1 MINILLSGAN
11 GKMGQ
16 AVTRL
21 AEESDQVQ
29 ISAGF
34 DINTEQKAGFP
45 VYDDLS
51 RVQEPVDVIIDFSHP
66 AMLDNILNYAAEED
80 IPAVICT
87 TGLTT
92 EQVSRIEYE
101 AQNIPLFFSA
111 NMSLGVN
118 LLIDLVCRAAKIL
131 ENNFD
136 IEIIEKHHNQKLDA
150 PSGTALAIANALAD
164 TLSYPAEYV
173 YDRHSVRKKRDKARD
188 RYSRGPRRNHSGR
201 ARRTLRRN
209 GRGNRNPARGRIQR
223 GLCGWCSPGGDV
235 FEGTEARSLCH
246 EGSDRGTVNISEGGN
261 IMIKTITEVGYLS
274 DVALVTINNI
284 PNTRRIWRQS

>member
-66 AMLDNILNYAAEED
+66 AMLDNMLKYAAEED

-173 YDRHSVRKKRDKARD
+173 YDRHSVRKKRDKHEIGIHAV
-188 RYSRGPRRNHSGR
+188 RGGTIVGEHDVLFAGTDEVIEIRHAAASKEVFAVGAVR
-201 ARRTLRRN
+201 AAMFLKEQK
-209 GRGNRNPARGRIQR
+209 P
-223 GLCGWCSPGGDV
+223 GLYAMKGLI
-235 FEGTEARSLCH
+235 A
-246 EGSDRGTVNISEGGN
+246 
-261 IMIKTITEVGYLS
+261 
-274 DVALVTINNI
+274 A
-284 PNTRRIWRQS
+284 Q